1 MSPIL
6 VIAVLMIA
14 LWLLSLALRDA
25 SVIDPGWGLGFVLVA
40 WAEWLRDDSNLP
52 VALLPLVTIWGLRLA
67 GYLFYRKLK
76 EPSEDRR
83 YKSMREKHGG
93 NFWWISLFTVFLLQ
107 GVIMYVVSLPLLNGL
122 VEDPRSLN
130 LLLAGTA
137 LWFVGL
143 VFETVGDWQLLR
155 FKAKSQNKGQVLDTG
170 LWRYTRHPNYFGDF
184 CVWWGMWLAA
194 FASGAPWWT
203 IISPLVM
210 SVLLM
215 KVSGVTLLESDID
228 ERRPEYA
235 QYKQRTSAFFPW
247 WPKRAAS

>member
-143 VFETVGDWQLLR
+143 VFEPIQSEVAEQRPSARHRLVALHAASELLR
-155 FKAKSQNKGQVLDTG
+155 RFLRMVGHVGGGIREWSAMVDDYQPTS
-170 LWRYTRHPNYFGDF
+170 
-184 CVWWGMWLAA
+184 
-194 FASGAPWWT
+194 
-203 IISPLVM
+203 
-210 SVLLM
+210 
-215 KVSGVTLLESDID
+215 D
-228 ERRPEYA
+228 ER
-235 QYKQRTSAFFPW
+235 
-247 WPKRAAS
+247 AANESLGRDAARERH